1 MKIKAFVSV
10 LLFSLAAIQ
19 QVIAMPVYKDEIPRS
34 YVREVRTTRN
44 YDLKQTLPQYDCE
57 SAVEVKVYSPE
68 KITLKRLSVDEKIK
82 IKNFSITAIPQ
93 NYEINDNVRF
103 IIAEDVIKD
112 NKVVIKKGTEAYG
125 VIRDAQIS
133 LTTLSAPT
141 EIQISFFRTKDIN
154 NKDVNLYGTIT
165 QEGFNTGLLQ
175 IVLINIPSLGA
186 SIPKNKIYTLY
197 YK

>member
-1 MKIKAFVSV
+1 MFKKAFMTA
-10 LLFSLAAIQ
+10 LLLSLAAIQ
-19 QVIAMPVYKDEIPRS
+19 QVMALPVYKDEIPRS
-34 YVREVRTTRN
+34 YVNEVRTTRN

-68 KITLKRLSVDEKIK
+68 KITLKRLSMEEKVE

-93 NYEINDNVRF
+93 NYEINDKVKF

-133 LTTLSAPT
+133 LITFSAPT
-141 EIQISFFRTKDIN
+141 EIQISFFQTKDIN

-165 QEGFNTGLLQ
+165 QEGLNTGLLQ

>member
-1 MKIKAFVSV
+1 MFKKAFMTA
-10 LLFSLAAIQ
+10 LLLSLAAIQ
-19 QVIAMPVYKDEIPRS
+19 QVMAMPVYKDEIPRS
-34 YVREVRTTRN
+34 YVNEVRTTRN

-68 KITLKRLSVDEKIK
+68 KITLKRLSMEEKVE

-93 NYEINDNVRF
+93 NYEINDKVKF

-133 LTTLSAPT
+133 LITFSAPT
-141 EIQISFFRTKDIN
+141 EIQISFFQTKDIN

-165 QEGFNTGLLQ
+165 QEGLNTGLLQ

>member
-1 MKIKAFVSV
+1 MFKKAFMTA
-10 LLFSLAAIQ
+10 LLLSLAAIQ
-19 QVIAMPVYKDEIPRS
+19 QVTAMPVYKDEIPRS
-34 YVREVRTTRN
+34 YVNEVRTTRN

-68 KITLKRLSVDEKIK
+68 KITLKRLSMEEKVE

-93 NYEINDNVRF
+93 NYEINDKVKF

-133 LTTLSAPT
+133 LITFSAPT
-141 EIQISFFRTKDIN
+141 EIQISFFQTKDIN

-165 QEGFNTGLLQ
+165 QEGLNTGLLQ